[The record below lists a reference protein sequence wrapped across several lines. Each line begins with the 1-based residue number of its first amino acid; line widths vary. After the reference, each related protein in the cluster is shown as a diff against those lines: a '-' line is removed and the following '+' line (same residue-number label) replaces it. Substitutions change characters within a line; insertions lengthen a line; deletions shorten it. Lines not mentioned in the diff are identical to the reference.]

1 MGAGDRRAVE
11 AMMADDAPKQE
22 KELRDKL
29 DRNADNIV
37 VEGSGQ
43 AVAPRRLGHMVSLRL
58 EPELAA
64 ALRELAE
71 RRGTT
76 VSELLREGA
85 SLVLENEEASGHSVY
100 SYVVFGAASLV
111 GRTGRRRLLELEA
124 HT

>member
-1 MGAGDRRAVE
+1 VE
-11 AMMADDAPKQE
+11 AMMANDAPKNE
-22 KELRDKL
+22 KELRDEL
-29 DRNADNIV
+29 DRHPDNVI

-64 ALRELAE
+64 ALRELAD

-85 SLVLENEEASGHSVY
+85 ATLLENEQTFTRSIY
-100 SYVVFGAASLV
+100 SYVVFGASSPVA
-111 GRTGRRRLLELEA
+111 RTGSQLLELA
-124 HT
+124 RQT